1 MALHMQSWIVFGMSF
16 LASAGLLG
24 AIFISRIE
32 IQYLMDWMQSDG
44 GARGQA
50 SDAEG
55 TQQAPKSSS
64 AETSWA
70 DYVVDVDAEYDDE
83 EDEDEDDDE
92 EDDEEDEE
100 ATEDEVKDSRKGLM
114 TFLQGS
120 LAGMVKGGFQLDSI
134 NKFGCHLFLAGACE
148 AQARRAGLNHDQF
161 VELLANSIGVLGS
174 SAGVAHK
181 FGEKYEEYLLEPRY
195 AEMFKAGGNAME
207 SYLVD
212 GGDGAEALS
221 GALESWNNP
230 DKAADE
236 GDGLMAVLFTDI
248 VGSTKMN
255 QKHGDTAA
263 QRVVHDHNS
272 IVRAALQNNKG
283 TEVKHTGDGI
293 MASFASSANAVE
305 AGIEIIKSIKFRNS
319 NNPEVPLRLRVGINA
334 GQPIAEGGDLFGTTV
349 QVAAQ
354 MCDEAKTDGVAVS
367 QVVRELCA
375 GKDLSFDSMGE
386 VTLKG
391 VSEPAALFNVKI
403 SG

>member
-1 MALHMQSWIVFGMSF
+1 MAPVGRTSN
-16 LASAGLLG
+16 
-24 AIFISRIE
+24 
-32 IQYLMDWMQSDG
+32 
-44 GARGQA
+44 
-50 SDAEG
+50 AEES
-55 TQQAPKSSS
+55 QQAPKSSS
-64 AETSWA
+64 GETSWA

-83 EDEDEDDDE
+83 EDE
-92 EDDEEDEE
+92 EDDEYDDEDDEE
-100 ATEDEVKDSRKGLM
+100 ATEEEVKDSRKGLM

-161 VELLANSIGVLGS
+161 VEMLANSIGVLGS
-174 SAGVAHK
+174 SASVAHK

-207 SYLVD
+207 SYLAD

-221 GALESWNNP
+221 GALETWNNP

-255 QKHGDTAA
+255 QKHGDAAA

-293 MASFASSANAVE
+293 MAPFASSANAVE
-305 AGIEIIKSIKFRNS
+305 AGIEMIKSIKFRNS
-319 NNPEVPLRLRVGINA
+319 NNPEVPLHLRVGVNA
-334 GQPIAEGGDLFGTTV
+334 GQPIAEGETCSGPLFKSRHNCAMRRRQTACACRRSSANFVRG
-349 QVAAQ
+349 
-354 MCDEAKTDGVAVS
+354 KT
-367 QVVRELCA
+367 
-375 GKDLSFDSMGE
+375 
-386 VTLKG
+386 
-391 VSEPAALFNVKI
+391 
-403 SG
+403 

>member
-1 MALHMQSWIVFGMSF
+1 MALHIQSWIVFGMSF

-24 AIFISRIE
+24 AIFISRVE
-32 IQYLMDWMQSDG
+32 IQYLMEWMQSDG
-44 GARGQA
+44 GARGQD
-50 SDAEG
+50 SSAEESP
-55 TQQAPKSSS
+55 QAPKSSS
-64 AETSWA
+64 GETSWA

-83 EDEDEDDDE
+83 EDEDDDEYDDDE
-92 EDDEEDEE
+92 EDDEE
-100 ATEDEVKDSRKGLM
+100 ATEEEVKDSRKGLM

-148 AQARRAGLNHDQF
+148 AQARQAGLNHDQF
-161 VELLANSIGVLGS
+161 VEMLANSIGVLGS
-174 SAGVAHK
+174 SASVAHK

-207 SYLVD
+207 SYLAD
-212 GGDGAEALS
+212 GGDGADALT
-221 GALESWNNP
+221 GALEMWNNP
-230 DKAADE
+230 DKASDE

-255 QKHGDTAA
+255 QKHGDAAA

-305 AGIEIIKSIKFRNS
+305 AGIEMIKSIRFRNS
-319 NNPEVPLRLRVGINA
+319 NNPEVPLHLRVGVNA

-354 MCDEAKTDGVAVS
+354 LCDEAKTDGVCVS